1 VDTQVRCGFCG
12 HTNLS
17 SAFSCASCF
26 MPIVDALDFGGV
38 GAPAT
43 PDAPAPAASASAA
56 PAAAIEYGPY
66 TGPPKGQA
74 SEVMAS
80 IVTELEAPPR
90 RAASPEAT
98 ATAETPPPGFRIS
111 PTVLPGVKPGTASVA
126 RPSLNPD
133 RVAWHWYDLIAI
145 ACLVW
150 GMPYLVSRYMG
161 IDRSLS
167 ALINR
172 ELAVQIVGYLIGIL
186 AVTFI
191 IWTRQKGDWATL
203 GLGDDARKGRRD
215 FLRGALLGA
224 AIFAAYIPLGYFA
237 PGGLSVQGL
246 VALLLGNASGWGL
259 VLTCVVVIV
268 GAPFIEEI
276 FFRGILYEKI
286 ARRNELLAVAV
297 TSVLFMLVHGGII
310 LQILALGVLFAR
322 KRAKETV
329 WYTMGAHSA
338 WNASVVLLGVVLL
351 AGGTVHFTATSGAFD
366 LHYPRGWER
375 HADQEQAA
383 GPMRVD
389 LAVRATDGSRI
400 TIVELKGATGG
411 TTSGR
416 DVLKLVQ
423 AQHELPEMGEVH
435 RSAIP
440 FDGAATAY
448 EMEAGI
454 VSDTGLSMHDR
465 MVAAIL
471 PESDTVFFFELA
483 CMSTSCD
490 TATEQFDQ
498 LLYSVHFN
506 RAAL

>member
-1 VDTQVRCGFCG
+1 MDTQVKCGFCG
-12 HTNLS
+12 HHNLS

-26 MPIVDALDFGGV
+26 MPIVDELDAG
-38 GAPAT
+38 
-43 PDAPAPAASASAA
+43 
-56 PAAAIEYGPY
+56 PAAAPEAGAPPPETPPIAYGPY

-74 SEVMAS
+74 ADVMAS
-80 IVTELEAPPR
+80 IATEFEARPPKAAPAEAAEAP
-90 RAASPEAT
+90 A
-98 ATAETPPPGFRIS
+98 PGFRLAT
-111 PTVLPGVKPGTASVA
+111 TVIPGVKATQPLP
-126 RPSLNPD
+126 RPSLDPE

-150 GMPYLVSRYMG
+150 GMPYLVGKYMG

-215 FLRGALLGA
+215 FMRGALLGG
-224 AIFAAYIPLGYFA
+224 AIFAGYVPLGYFA
-237 PGGLSVQGL
+237 SGGLSVQGL

-259 VLTCVVVIV
+259 ALTGLVVVV
-268 GAPFIEEI
+268 GAPFVEEI

-286 ARRNELLAVAV
+286 ARRYELLAIAV
-297 TSVLFMLVHGGII
+297 TSILFMLVHGGII
-310 LQILALGVLFAR
+310 LQILALGVIFAR

-338 WNASVVLLGVVLL
+338 WNASVVLLGVFLL
-351 AGGTVHFTATSGAFD
+351 AGGTVHFTATSGTFD
-366 LHYPRGWER
+366 LHYPRGWQR
-375 HADQEQAA
+375 HAELEQAT
-383 GPMRVD
+383 GPLRID
-389 LAVRATDGSRI
+389 LAVQATDGSKI
-400 TIVELKGATGG
+400 MVLELHGATGG

-416 DVLKLVQ
+416 ELLKLVQ
-423 AQHELPEMGEVH
+423 AQGMLPEVGEVH

-448 EMEAGI
+448 EMEAGA
-454 VSDTGLSMHDR
+454 VSDTGLSMHAR

-471 PESDTVFFFELA
+471 PQSSTVFFFELD

-490 TATEQFDQ
+490 TATTQFDQ